1 MYYVLLSEKHEN
13 YWFIFLKPCI
23 VVWNFSVINFQ
34 RDLIMGFLCFKCGS
48 WMCNGTQCYYCGN
61 FTEEETKEHYGKYD
75 EFKHL
80 MNEEGV

>member
-1 MYYVLLSEKHEN
+1 
-13 YWFIFLKPCI
+13 
-23 VVWNFSVINFQ
+23 
-34 RDLIMGFLCFKCGS
+34 MGFLCFKCGS
-48 WMCNGTQCYYCGN
+48 WMCNGVACYYCGN

>member
-1 MYYVLLSEKHEN
+1 
-13 YWFIFLKPCI
+13 
-23 VVWNFSVINFQ
+23 
-34 RDLIMGFLCFKCGS
+34 MGFLCFKCGS